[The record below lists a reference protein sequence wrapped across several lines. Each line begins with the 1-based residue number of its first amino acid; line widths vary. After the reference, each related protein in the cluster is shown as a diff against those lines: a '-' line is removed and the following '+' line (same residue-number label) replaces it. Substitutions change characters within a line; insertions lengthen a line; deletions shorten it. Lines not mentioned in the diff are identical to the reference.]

1 MKIVMPSKV
10 TQIIH
15 TLQNAGYEA
24 YAVGGCVRDS
34 LLGREPDDWDIT
46 TNAYPEQIKGLFRR
60 TVDTGIKH
68 GTVTVMLGK
77 EGFEITT
84 YRIDGVYEDSRHP
97 KEVTFTASLAEDL
110 KRRDFTINA
119 MAYND
124 EAGIVDLFD
133 GLSDINAK
141 VIRAVGDPKERFT
154 EDALRILR
162 ALRFSAQLDYSIDAE
177 TRKAI
182 AELKDN
188 LRQISKE
195 RIREELKKLLLSD
208 HPDKL
213 REMKELGITDVVLPE
228 YNTADQELIASLL
241 RSEKNLY
248 VRLSVLLYYLGD
260 PEGILR
266 GLKYDNETIKTVSTL
281 VAHADDETDLSPEA
295 VRRDIVRIGFKRMPL
310 LFLVKRALSQNGE
323 YIDNYETVFEKI
335 LSDADCISLKDLKVT
350 GDDLMQEFH
359 LSPGKEIGEKL
370 QFLFDRVLEDPS
382 LNEREILLKLLHQE
396 MEDHT

>member
-84 YRIDGVYEDSRHP
+84 YRIDGVYEDNRHP

-133 GLSDINAK
+133 GLLDINAK

-182 AELKDN
+182 AALKDN
-188 LRQISKE
+188 LRQISAE

-281 VAHADDETDLSPEA
+281 VAHADDETGLSPEA
-295 VRRDIVRIGFKRMPL
+295 VRRDIVRIGLKRMPL
-310 LFLVKRALSQNGE
+310 LFLLKRALGQNGE